1 MEEQQRQFRG
11 IWIPKEIWLNK
22 ELTYQEKMILVE
34 IDSYDDGVIGCYA
47 SNKHFVDNFGI
58 NSSRISQIIQSLQR
72 KKYIAINYDYNG
84 KEITRRYLHINRPP
98 YPPKE
103 GMLKN
108 NIGMLKNEMGVC
120 QFDKGGYVKKLKDN
134 NTNINNT
141 NINNIYSPAKAEQ
154 IPYEEIIDYLNLK
167 IDAHY
172 KSTTQKT
179 KDSIKARFNEGFK
192 LEDFKK
198 VIDKMTMEW
207 KDNNKMKVYL
217 RPETLFGTKFESYLN
232 RPAKP
237 LTTNDLAKIIDW
249 SDF

>member
-1 MEEQQRQFRG
+1 MEDGYSICFNEWALDKN
-11 IWIPKEIWLNK
+11 IKD
-22 ELTYQEKMILVE
+22 ELGLLLIISSLTAEKG
-34 IDSYDDGVIGCYA
+34 YCYA
-47 SNKHFVDNFGI
+47 SNDYLAKIFETSVVTI
-58 NSSRISQIIQSLQR
+58 SRKIKILEE
-72 KKYIAINYDYNG
+72 KKYIEIEYEKKGCLVISRKIRLTKMLTAINKNV
-84 KEITRRYLHINRPP
+84 KRAIN
-98 YPPKE
+98 
-103 GMLKN
+103 KN
-108 NIGMLKNEMGVC
+108 V
-120 QFDKGGYVKKLKDN
+120 KDN
-134 NTNINNT
+134 NINNINNT
-141 NINNIYSPAKAEQ
+141 NINNIYSPAKAER

-179 KDSIKARFNEGFK
+179 KDSIKARFNEGFT
-192 LEDFKK
+192 LDDFKK

-232 RPAKP
+232 RPMKP

>member
-1 MEEQQRQFRG
+1 MNEGYSICFNEWALDKD
-11 IWIPKEIWLNK
+11 IKD
-22 ELTYQEKMILVE
+22 ELGLLLIISSLTAEKG
-34 IDSYDDGVIGCYA
+34 YCYA
-47 SNKHFVDNFGI
+47 SNNYLAEIFKTNVVTI
-58 NSSRISQIIQSLQR
+58 SRKIKNLEE
-72 KKYIAINYDYNG
+72 KKYISIEYEKKGCLVISRKIRLTKMLTTINKNVNRAIN
-84 KEITRRYLHINRPP
+84 
-98 YPPKE
+98 
-103 GMLKN
+103 KN
-108 NIGMLKNEMGVC
+108 V
-120 QFDKGGYVKKLKDN
+120 KDN
-134 NTNINNT
+134 NINNINNT

-179 KDSIKARFNEGFK
+179 RDSIKARFNEGFT
-192 LEDFKK
+192 LDDFKK

-232 RPAKP
+232 RPMKP

>member
-1 MEEQQRQFRG
+1 MNEGYSICFNEWALDKD
-11 IWIPKEIWLNK
+11 IKD
-22 ELTYQEKMILVE
+22 ELGLLLIISSLTAEK
-34 IDSYDDGVIGCYA
+34 GFCYA
-47 SNKHFVDNFGI
+47 SNDYLAKIFKTNVVTI
-58 NSSRISQIIQSLQR
+58 SRKIKILEE
-72 KKYIAINYDYNG
+72 KKYIEIEYEKKGCLVISRKIRLTKMLTAINKNVNRTINKNV
-84 KEITRRYLHINRPP
+84 KE
-98 YPPKE
+98 
-103 GMLKN
+103 N
-108 NIGMLKNEMGVC
+108 NIS
-120 QFDKGGYVKKLKDN
+120 
-134 NTNINNT
+134 NINNT

-179 KDSIKARFNEGFK
+179 RDSIKARFNEGFT
-192 LEDFKK
+192 LEDFKT

-207 KDNNKMKVYL
+207 KDSNKMKVYL

-232 RPAKP
+232 RPMKP

>member
-1 MEEQQRQFRG
+1 MSEGYSICFNEWALDKD
-11 IWIPKEIWLNK
+11 IKD
-22 ELTYQEKMILVE
+22 ELGLLLIISSLTAEKG
-34 IDSYDDGVIGCYA
+34 YCYA
-47 SNKHFVDNFGI
+47 SNDYLAKIFKTSVVTI
-58 NSSRISQIIQSLQR
+58 SRKNKILEE
-72 KKYIAINYDYNG
+72 KKYIEIEYEKKGCLVISRKIRLTKMLTAINKNVNR
-84 KEITRRYLHINRPP
+84 TIN
-98 YPPKE
+98 
-103 GMLKN
+103 KN
-108 NIGMLKNEMGVC
+108 V
-120 QFDKGGYVKKLKDN
+120 KDN
-134 NTNINNT
+134 NINNINNT

-217 RPETLFGTKFESYLN
+217 RPETLFGNIFEGYLN
-232 RPAKP
+232 QKIKGGSSNVFLDIMKNDYDNR
-237 LTTNDLAKIIDW
+237 TNY
-249 SDF
+249 

>member
-1 MEEQQRQFRG
+1 MNEGYSICFNEWALDKN
-11 IWIPKEIWLNK
+11 IKD
-22 ELTYQEKMILVE
+22 ELGLLLIISSLTAEKG
-34 IDSYDDGVIGCYA
+34 YCYA
-47 SNKHFVDNFGI
+47 SNNYLAEIFKTNVVTI
-58 NSSRISQIIQSLQR
+58 SRKIKKLEE
-72 KKYIAINYDYNG
+72 KKYISIEYEKKGCLVISRKIRLTKMLTTINKNVNRAIN
-84 KEITRRYLHINRPP
+84 
-98 YPPKE
+98 
-103 GMLKN
+103 KN
-108 NIGMLKNEMGVC
+108 V
-120 QFDKGGYVKKLKDN
+120 KDN
-134 NTNINNT
+134 NINNINNT

-179 KDSIKARFNEGFK
+179 KDSIKARFNEGFT

-232 RPAKP
+232 RPMKP

>member
-1 MEEQQRQFRG
+1 MEEQQRQFKG

-72 KKYIAINYDYNG
+72 KKYITITYDFNG
-84 KEITRRYLHINRPP
+84 KEIIRRYLHINRPP

-103 GMLKN
+103 GMLN
-108 NIGMLKNEMGVC
+108 FNIGMLKNEMGVC

-141 NINNIYSPAKAEQ
+141 NINNKEERKKETSYDKIINSMVEDEEVKNSIYEF
-154 IPYEEIIDYLNLK
+154 
-167 IDAHY
+167 
-172 KSTTQKT
+172 
-179 KDSIKARFNEGFK
+179 IKMRKLIKKPMTDRALTMLINK
-192 LEDFKK
+192 LEKLSS
-198 VIDKMTMEW
+198 DKDIQIKILEKSILKNWTDIYEL
-207 KDNNKMKVYL
+207 KGDNNDGYI
-217 RPETLFGTKFESYLN
+217 RECS
-232 RPAKP
+232 
-237 LTTNDLAKIIDW
+237 NDDGSEYAE
-249 SDF
+249 FV

>member
-1 MEEQQRQFRG
+1 MNEGYSICFNEWALDKD
-11 IWIPKEIWLNK
+11 IKD
-22 ELTYQEKMILVE
+22 ELGLLLIISSLTAEKG
-34 IDSYDDGVIGCYA
+34 YCYA
-47 SNKHFVDNFGI
+47 SNNYLAEIFKTNVVTI
-58 NSSRISQIIQSLQR
+58 SRKIKNLEE
-72 KKYIAINYDYNG
+72 KKYISIEYEKKGCLVISRKIRLTKMLTAINKNVN
-84 KEITRRYLHINRPP
+84 RAIN
-98 YPPKE
+98 
-103 GMLKN
+103 KN
-108 NIGMLKNEMGVC
+108 V
-120 QFDKGGYVKKLKDN
+120 KDN
-134 NTNINNT
+134 NINNINNT

-179 KDSIKARFNEGFK
+179 KDSIKARFNEGFT
-192 LEDFKK
+192 LDDFKK

-232 RPAKP
+232 RPMKP

>member
-1 MEEQQRQFRG
+1 MNEGYSICFNEWALDKD
-11 IWIPKEIWLNK
+11 IKD
-22 ELTYQEKMILVE
+22 ELGLLLIISSLTAEKG
-34 IDSYDDGVIGCYA
+34 YCYA
-47 SNKHFVDNFGI
+47 SNNYLAEIFKTNVVTI
-58 NSSRISQIIQSLQR
+58 SRKIKNLEE
-72 KKYIAINYDYNG
+72 KKYISIEYEKKGCLVISRKIRLTKMLTAINKNVN
-84 KEITRRYLHINRPP
+84 RAIN
-98 YPPKE
+98 
-103 GMLKN
+103 KN
-108 NIGMLKNEMGVC
+108 V
-120 QFDKGGYVKKLKDN
+120 KDN
-134 NTNINNT
+134 NINNINNT

-179 KDSIKARFNEGFK
+179 RDSIKARFNEGFT
-192 LEDFKK
+192 LDDFKK